1 MGPSFFLINKRN
13 LRPKTAPARDFR
25 PAVGVRKIGF
35 PLRRR
40 LEKINFLGA
49 GGPPPM
55 IRCRTPQLAPT
66 VNAPRIRRRLVAR
79 FSSKPC
85 LEEIHSILSFCI
97 RRMSISMGTWEALD
111 GFPNQEHRS
120 TSGDECI
127 VRNTSNAR
135 MIHHTSPAGWTPAPR
150 IRRRLDHTHAHTYTN
165 LRLITHGPF
174 CLIIKSIWRGPF
186 F

>member
-1 MGPSFFLINKRN
+1 M
-13 LRPKTAPARDFR
+13 TAPAQDFR
-25 PAVGVRKIGF
+25 PAVGLRKIGF

-97 RRMSISMGTWEALD
+97 GRMSISMAHGKPWMDSRT
-111 GFPNQEHRS
+111 RS
-120 TSGDECI
+120 TAAHLVMNVSYATRPKTPSRNSWLHSSHKCGTSSDSCCKLHVCISRYLVSGSCRD
-127 VRNTSNAR
+127 V
-135 MIHHTSPAGWTPAPR
+135 
-150 IRRRLDHTHAHTYTN
+150 
-165 LRLITHGPF
+165 F
-174 CLIIKSIWRGPF
+174 
-186 F
+186 

>member
-1 MGPSFFLINKRN
+1 
-13 LRPKTAPARDFR
+13 
-25 PAVGVRKIGF
+25 
-35 PLRRR
+35 
-40 LEKINFLGA
+40 
-49 GGPPPM
+49 M

-66 VNAPRIRRRLVAR
+66 VNASRIRRRLVAR

-135 MIHHTSPAGWTPAPR
+135 MIHHTSPAGSTPAPR
-150 IRRRLDHTHAHTYTN
+150 IRRRLDHTHAHTNPYIGGTVKT
-165 LRLITHGPF
+165 LSVEQLSRSRDPRAPAQETVLITRPLTF
-174 CLIIKSIWRGPF
+174 VTKTLIFTEHEGTLAKRGPISLGA
-186 F
+186 

>member
-25 PAVGVRKIGF
+25 PVVGVRKIGF

-66 VNAPRIRRRLVAR
+66 VNAPRIRCRLVAR

-97 RRMSISMGTWEALD
+97 GRMSISMGTWEALD

-127 VRNTSNAR
+127 IRNTSNAR
-135 MIHHTSPAGWTPAPR
+135 MIHSSPAPR
-150 IRRRLDHTHAHTYTN
+150 VRLL
-165 LRLITHGPF
+165 LRESAAAWITHTTHIHQPSF
-174 CLIIKSIWRGPF
+174 NNPWSLLF
-186 F
+186 NH